1 MSKGDDSYMIGSA
14 TKVTIGRFFFLNR
27 DLSETSRKNSQV
39 RRSNIK
45 EVDRL
50 IGRKKSLFRKIK

>member
-14 TKVTIGRFFFLNR
+14 TKVTIGRFFSLNR

-45 EVDRL
+45 EVDRSQ
-50 IGRKKSLFRKIK
+50 KVAFSKN